1 MLYIITYATHNE
13 RYFEL
18 LKQSY
23 KDIIVLG
30 WNMKWN
36 GYFDKIQGV
45 LNFCK
50 DKNDDDIILFIDGFN
65 SVIIHTDDIIEK
77 YKSFNSLLVFSKEVN
92 PVSVPNKYLK
102 DSYYGLCQL
111 NNLYSGLYIGT
122 SKAIIEFWKDMK
134 INDNDQIYATKKC
147 NLFNDNFIK
156 IDVNNKLFYNY
167 NKYDKITIDN
177 YKITYNLEYPNIIS
191 APDISNINDI
201 LRQLGYDVNNINI
214 KNNKTQITNYIS
226 KYPLEIIFLII
237 IIGMIYFIKD
247 TQFIIRFSIYLFL
260 IFINYSL
267 YIKHLNISFMKKIIY
282 LLIDL
287 SQLLLLIFI
296 HHMYDYKTCN
306 YKKILLLNIINF
318 IIIISFFLFKKCIF
332 NLLKKNL
339 SGIDKC
345 ASFQTKL
352 NYVFN
357 KDSKYI
363 VEHEK
368 NEIDNWINF
377 NMISFI
383 SIIMINYYCLVN

>member
-13 RYFEL
+13 KYFEL

-50 DKNDDDIILFIDGFN
+50 DKNDNDLILFIDGFN
-65 SVIIHTDDIIEK
+65 SIIIHTDDIIEK

-134 INDNDQIYATKKC
+134 INDNDQIYATQKC
-147 NLFNDNFIK
+147 NLLNDNFIK
-156 IDVNNKLFYNY
+156 LDVNNKLFYNY

-177 YKITYNLEYPNIIS
+177 NKIKYNLEYPNIIS
-191 APDISNINDI
+191 ASDISNINDI
-201 LRQLGYDVNNINI
+201 LRQLGYDINNIKI
-214 KNNKTQITNYIS
+214 TNNKTKSFIQR
-226 KYPLEIIFLII
+226 YPLEIIFLII
-237 IIGMIYFIKD
+237 ILAMIYFIKD
-247 TQFIIRFSIYLFL
+247 TNFIIRFSIYLFL

-267 YIKHLNISFMKKIIY
+267 YIKHLNISMIKKIIY

-287 SQLLLLIFI
+287 FQLLLLIFI
-296 HHMYDYKTCN
+296 YYMYDYKTCN

-332 NLLKKNL
+332 NILKNKL

-357 KDSKYI
+357 KDSKYV

-383 SIIMINYYCLVN
+383 SIIMINYYCLVNY